1 MRIRIVEFE
10 GTAEDLAQVPE
21 LKRSFGSDRSGN
33 ADRSSRSREPVA
45 VSAKTAEL
53 LATMSD
59 ELSELLKRRARS
71 ERSLDLLAE
80 FLVRISELPHVELHL
95 GDSERSAD
103 GKTWMI
109 HVRRQDGTRGSF
121 AQVDARRA
129 QVLFRLGE
137 DVLRNCRHA
146 FARKVRPTAKFRVK
160 IAIESED
167 SLDEAVDLTKEAY
180 EDAAG

>member
-10 GTAEDLAQVPE
+10 GTAEELVQVPE
-21 LKRSFGSDRSGN
+21 LKRSFGSHRSGN
-33 ADRSSRSREPVA
+33 AERGSKSRDPVA
-45 VSAKTAEL
+45 VSDKTAEL
-53 LATMSD
+53 LATISD

-71 ERSLDLLAE
+71 QRSLNLLAE
-80 FLVRISELPHVELHL
+80 FLMRITKLPHVGLHL

-109 HVRRQDGTRGSF
+109 HVRREDGIRGSF

-129 QVLFRLGE
+129 QVLFRLSE
-137 DVLRNCRHA
+137 DVLTNCRHA
-146 FARKVRPTAKFRVK
+146 FARKIRPTAKFRVK
-160 IAIESED
+160 IALDSED

-180 EDAAG
+180 EDAAR